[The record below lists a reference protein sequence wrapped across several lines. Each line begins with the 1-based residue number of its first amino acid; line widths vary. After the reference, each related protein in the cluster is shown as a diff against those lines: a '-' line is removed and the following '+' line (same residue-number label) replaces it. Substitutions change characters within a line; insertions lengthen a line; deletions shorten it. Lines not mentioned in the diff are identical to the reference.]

1 MYGKQD
7 KPHYTRKLFMFNVFF
22 VLISLYQ
29 LKYFWHFTRT
39 KDTFRYVLRRV
50 NCNILRTIVGWPQLE
65 TGSHFIGKMTMMT
78 DEHCWSSEMDGFP
91 CGISVMWLPMVFFC
105 IVTIWICVVF
115 GWCVVKS
122 IHFQYAR
129 ARHFQIGWLLKIT
142 LNISSAVGIYLAKWR
157 HAISPHYKPTKMNWF
172 GDNKIQGSKHKN
184 NYMTGRNSCIHF
196 H

>member
-91 CGISVMWLPMVFFC
+91 CGISVMWLPMVFFALWLFEF
-105 IVTIWICVVF
+105 VWYLVDV
-115 GWCVVKS
+115 WS
-122 IHFQYAR
+122 SQYTSNMLELGT
-129 ARHFQIGWLLKIT
+129 FKLVDCWKLL
-142 LNISSAVGIYLAKWR
+142 
-157 HAISPHYKPTKMNWF
+157 
-172 GDNKIQGSKHKN
+172 
-184 NYMTGRNSCIHF
+184 
-196 H
+196 